1 MKKDHIKVEDHVGL
15 VRDRTTRAILNINK
29 NEIRE
34 AKLRK
39 EVRKQKEQELDD
51 IKNELRDLKE
61 IVHKLIE
68 RQ

>member
-1 MKKDHIKVEDHVGL
+1 LKRDHIKVEDHVGL

-39 EVRKQKEQELDD
+39 EVRKQKEQELND

>member
-1 MKKDHIKVEDHVGL
+1 LKREHIKVEDHVGL

-39 EVRKQKEQELDD
+39 EVRKQKEQELND

>member
-1 MKKDHIKVEDHVGL
+1 MKREHIKVEDHVGL

-39 EVRKQKEQELDD
+39 EVRKQKEQELND

>member
-1 MKKDHIKVEDHVGL
+1 MKRDHIKVEDHVGL

-39 EVRKQKEQELDD
+39 EVRKQKEQELND